1 MAGTFKVFTRTMA
14 ASDVI
19 TITGNQGFQFVSV
32 LCKTDNSGS
41 NGIIIKG
48 NSSVGSVTSNNI
60 TLKADEAVTISV
72 PNPYSIDSLVI
83 TAGTSSTAIVT
94 AS

>member
-19 TITGNQGFQFVSV
+19 TIAGGQGFQFVSI

-41 NGIIIKG
+41 NGITIRG
-48 NSSVGSVTSNNI
+48 TSNVGSTASNDI
-60 TLKADEAVTISV
+60 VLKADEAVTISV
-72 PNPYSIDSLVI
+72 PNPYSIDSLTI

>member
-1 MAGTFKVFTRTMA
+1 MAGTLKVFTRTMA
-14 ASDVI
+14 ATDVI
-19 TITGNQGFQFVSV
+19 TISGNQGFQFVSI

-41 NGIIIKG
+41 NGITIRG
-48 NSSVGSVTSNNI
+48 TSSVGTTASNDI
-60 TLKADEAVTISV
+60 VLKADEAVTISC
-72 PNPYSIDSLVI
+72 PDPYSIDSLTI